1 MPHADQAAITQLQS
15 EMQQL
20 KEMMTQLINQQAA
33 STGTGASTSTAAI
46 EQAAIP
52 NTLDNESSQVSQFNT
67 STRQA
72 SVKEI
77 AKTLPEFDPSDAN
90 AISVEQFIDRV
101 DNVSNAYS
109 WDDKFLLLAI
119 YSQLKGPAKMWFDSS
134 PVLHTSWKAF
144 ANALR
149 DEFGTAP
156 DEAEIHYAMTNAIR
170 RAKETVKEYC
180 FRMSALGVRY
190 NISEAAV
197 IRYTR
202 SGLQHRELQQ
212 SIAAIKFTT
221 MKQMR
226 DTADEYFVNRGRLP
240 NVRHDPVRRINTE
253 HNTQQKQE
261 TEAKE
266 KKPKESLKC
275 FNCGE
280 MGHFANVCPVPQKN
294 PRCGKCKK
302 FHGSN
307 ESCKPPEANVR
318 RLGAEN
324 RDKWFTK
331 EIVVQ
336 SKPYNAFIDTGS
348 QARIVRKSVAEGINA
363 D

>member
-1 MPHADQAAITQLQS
+1 MPHASGDHADKAAITQLQS

-33 STGTGASTSTAAI
+33 STSTGASTSTAAI
-46 EQAAIP
+46 EQAAVG
-52 NTLDNESSQVSQFNT
+52 NTLDAANESIQVSQFNT

-77 AKTLPEFDPSDAN
+77 AKTLPEFDPSDTN

-101 DNVSNAYS
+101 DNVSNAYN

-134 PVLHTSWKAF
+134 PVLHTSWRAF

-149 DEFGTAP
+149 DEFGTTP

-226 DTADEYFVNRGRLP
+226 DTADEYFVNRGRLS
-240 NVRHDPVRRINTE
+240 E
-253 HNTQQKQE
+253 
-261 TEAKE
+261 
-266 KKPKESLKC
+266 
-275 FNCGE
+275 
-280 MGHFANVCPVPQKN
+280 
-294 PRCGKCKK
+294 
-302 FHGSN
+302 
-307 ESCKPPEANVR
+307 
-318 RLGAEN
+318 
-324 RDKWFTK
+324 
-331 EIVVQ
+331 
-336 SKPYNAFIDTGS
+336 
-348 QARIVRKSVAEGINA
+348 RKT
-363 D
+363 